1 MEQPVCVDGGTTM
14 TCRSAGAT
22 SIQSTCRLSQSS
34 ASTCTALGESDTKQK
49 VTMYGNIAALQ
60 EESDKQ
66 LSSREID
73 TTNNAS
79 GGSSTGIDHRA
90 RARHRRLQRA
100 EAEEERQRELNR
112 AENTVR
118 FGLLLLVFGYFR
130 SRHMVK
136 EQQNKLSGA
145 HRGMLPNM

>member
-100 EAEEERQRELNR
+100 E
-112 AENTVR
+112 NTVR

>member
-1 MEQPVCVDGGTTM
+1 
-14 TCRSAGAT
+14 
-22 SIQSTCRLSQSS
+22 
-34 ASTCTALGESDTKQK
+34 
-49 VTMYGNIAALQ
+49 MYGNIAALQ
-60 EESDKQ
+60 EENDKQ

-73 TTNNAS
+73 K
-79 GGSSTGIDHRA
+79 IDHQA
-90 RARHRRLQRA
+90 RARYQRLQRT

-136 EQQNKLSGA
+136 EQQMKLSGA
-145 HRGMLPNM
+145 RRNVT